1 MTELTF
7 AIYGNEAEIVSTL
20 PGNTELL
27 LRFSEP
33 INGFLNILDRSY
45 AVSGGKCLIKINAL
59 REGEI
64 TPKLI
69 TTNRIITLPR
79 LIKDGNTVFPA
90 DCDDS
95 FIRKISKRERDLEKR
110 ISELEKCVEILSKS
124 VYGTS
129 IFN

>member
-1 MTELTF
+1 MTEITLGV
-7 AIYGNEAEIVSTL
+7 YGNEAEILSVL

-33 INGFLNILDRSY
+33 INGFLNVLDKSF
-45 AVSGGKCLIKINAL
+45 VVTSGKCLMKISYL
-59 REGEI
+59 RDGEI
-64 TPKLI
+64 KPKLI
-69 TTNRIITLPR
+69 SQNRIIDIPK

-95 FIRKISKRERDLEKR
+95 FIRKISEREHCLEKR
-110 ISELEKCVEILSKS
+110 IAELEKCVELLTKS